1 MVKLI
6 ITESQ
11 LKTLI
16 ELNKNTISDLPVLE
30 EGFKDIVLG
39 IALLTGVGLTGQ
51 NKIQAQSAL
60 DDKNTLNK
68 IANVLQSDELK
79 NVIDSLESAGM
90 INPEEKIKQNA
101 EKITNELS
109 KKGIKVN
116 LSKALKIKEK
126 KEVKTKANNY
136 KDLAKKLKQGYA
148 ITNISQDTIKNIAN
162 EVGPNL
168 LLANSIETPKY
179 DLTELF
185 TSGNFVISN
194 EAKTE
199 LKSILDQLKDQGYL
213 IVGIRIISSTDK
225 QRLSTNLSQRL
236 KDLSYPEGNEGLSKI
251 RNNQIKKALI
261 NLGIDTTLIKQ
272 TIKYDEGL
280 GELNAI
286 LPQDPLARYV
296 QLQIDVIK
304 IEDDIEKTKAKTEED
319 VIKSN
324 FELVKLVDSSN
335 KFNIKI
341 PHITFKSSKGNGH
354 ISKKAFKD
362 CATFS

>member
-1 MVKLI
+1 MTKLI

-16 ELNKNTISDLPVLE
+16 EFNKNTINDLPVLE

-51 NKIQAQSAL
+51 NEIQAKSAL

-68 IANVLQSDELK
+68 IVNVLQSDELK

-101 EKITNELS
+101 DKITS
-109 KKGIKVN
+109 KLLEKGFKVN
-116 LSKALKIKEK
+116 LSKTLKIKEK
-126 KEVKTKANNY
+126 KEVKAKANNY
-136 KDLAKKLKQGYA
+136 KDLAKKLKQGYG
-148 ITNISQDTIKNIAN
+148 ITSISQDTIKNIAN
-162 EVGPNL
+162 EVGANL
-168 LLANSIETPKY
+168 LLADTIETPKY
-179 DLTELF
+179 NLSELF
-185 TSGNFVISN
+185 MPGNFIISN

-199 LKSILDQLKDQGYL
+199 LKSILDQLKDQDYL

-225 QRLSTNLSQRL
+225 QRLSANLSQKL

-261 NLGIDTTLIKQ
+261 NIGIDTSLIKQ

-280 GELNAI
+280 GELNSI

-304 IEDDIEKTKAKTEED
+304 VEENIEKNKVKTEED

-324 FELVKLVDSSN
+324 FELVKLVDTSN
-335 KFNIKI
+335 KFNMKL
-341 PHITFKSSKGNGH
+341 PRITFKSSKGNGH
-354 ISKKAFKD
+354 ISKKTFND
-362 CATFS
+362 CSSFN